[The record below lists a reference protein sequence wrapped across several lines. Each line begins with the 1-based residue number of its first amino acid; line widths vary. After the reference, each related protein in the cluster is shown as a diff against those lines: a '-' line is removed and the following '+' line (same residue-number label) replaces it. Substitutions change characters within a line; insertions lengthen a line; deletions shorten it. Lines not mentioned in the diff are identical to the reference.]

1 MFSKRKLVKI
11 AALSTLL
18 LGAAALA
25 EDTKILFVAGKKSH
39 GYFSHEHNAGS
50 LLLAKALDESGL
62 NFDASVYHDPEDP
75 GWPRNR
81 NLLEGIKA
89 VVIYCDG
96 GKRHVANNHVAVS
109 SARVNSSRFITSATV
124 PRRNDEE
131 NGVQDEDPYL
141 GTKIEIQLME
151 GQPDPEIKD
160 QNEYPDWLW
169 GLLEDQASLQD
180 LGRRYDAGEEL
191 TMKEIQRILKLHNRG
206 KIKSSNEEGDG
217 F

>member
-1 MFSKRKLVKI
+1 MLRC
-11 AALSTLL
+11 ALRS
-18 LGAAALA
+18 
-25 EDTKILFVAGKKSH
+25 FRWQ
-39 GYFSHEHNAGS
+39 
-50 LLLAKALDESGL
+50 
-62 NFDASVYHDPEDP
+62 P
-75 GWPRNR
+75 
-81 NLLEGIKA
+81 A
-89 VVIYCDG
+89 VRG
-96 GKRHVANNHVAVS
+96 VANNHVAVS